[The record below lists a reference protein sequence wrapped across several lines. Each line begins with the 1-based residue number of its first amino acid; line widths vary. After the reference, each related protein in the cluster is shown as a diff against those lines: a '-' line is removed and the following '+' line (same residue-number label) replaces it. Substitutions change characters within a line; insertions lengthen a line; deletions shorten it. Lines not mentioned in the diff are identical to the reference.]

1 MNWRKAGMPVW
12 RLLASSRGRAV
23 MGEQS
28 WGGGVC
34 WRGGGAGL
42 PYPGIRL
49 RSLEFLA
56 LAGRFFTSVPPGTI
70 IYCW

>member
-28 WGGGVC
+28 WGGGV
-34 WRGGGAGL
+34 
-42 PYPGIRL
+42 
-49 RSLEFLA
+49 LA
-56 LAGRFFTSVPPGTI
+56 SGDSSV
-70 IYCW
+70 

>member
-28 WGGGVC
+28 WGGVC
-34 WRGGGAGL
+34 WRVVT
-42 PYPGIRL
+42 PPCEEWR
-49 RSLEFLA
+49 E
-56 LAGRFFTSVPPGTI
+56 AGRAFDARQ
-70 IYCW
+70 